1 MSTPVVILIVVLVI
15 VAAVAA
21 ALLAMQMRRRNL
33 RQRFGPEYDRLAAE
47 HGSRKAEAEL
57 MQRQRHVRELDI
69 RPLSPEARARYNA
82 EWAVVQERFVETPH
96 EALKAATGVV
106 TSAMRDR
113 GYPTENYEQMLAD
126 LSVEHAHTLSRFR
139 EAHDIGVRADT
150 ASTEDLRQ
158 AMIRYRTLFQ
168 ELVET
173 DGDGDGRA
181 AGMGTDD
188 VRAAGS
194 PYPGDRRVASGQRNG
209 EQAPAS
215 TVTDQPAN
223 STTAAEETSWR
234 PGSEPPQ
241 SAPER

>member
-1 MSTPVVILIVVLVI
+1 MSTPVVILIVVLVV

-21 ALLAMQMRRRNL
+21 ALLAMQMRRRRL

-57 MQRQRHVRELDI
+57 AQRQRHVRELDI
-69 RPLSPEARARYNA
+69 HPMSPEARARYNA

-113 GYPTENYEQMLAD
+113 GYPTENYDQMMAD
-126 LSVEHAHTLSRFR
+126 LSVEHAHTLSQFR

-158 AMIRYRTLFQ
+158 AMIRYRSLFR
-168 ELVET
+168 ELVGT
-173 DGDGDGRA
+173 DGYGRTPGMGPDERA
-181 AGMGTDD
+181 AGG
-188 VRAAGS
+188 
-194 PYPGDRRVASGQRNG
+194 PHPGDERVAGGPGDG
-209 EQAPAS
+209 EAAPANAM
-215 TVTDQPAN
+215 TDRQSN
-223 STTAAEETSWR
+223 NTAAEESGGR
-234 PGSEPPQ
+234 PGSQPPPD
-241 SAPER
+241 AAER